1 MEYYP
6 LKFTPII
13 KDKIWGGQRL
23 KTLLHKDFG
32 SLPNGGESWELSTV
46 DGNVSIIANGELR
59 GLPLT
64 EAIALLRGELVGN
77 SVYAR
82 FGTNFPLL
90 IKFIDANDNLSVQV
104 HPDDAMAAAR
114 HGCFGK
120 TEMWYVVAS
129 KPGAQLISG
138 FAKQITADDYKP
150 LLDAGKFLETLAVHK
165 VKHGDVFFMPAGRI
179 HAIGRGVMVAEIQ
192 QTSDITYR
200 VFDYNRRDAQGR
212 ERELHVDAARDAI
225 NFDDLDSGKKLYA
238 MRHNKRVQV
247 VDCQYF
253 LTGII
258 LVYGDSV
265 RDYSVLDSCVILICV
280 KGAVTVENE
289 QLACGET
296 MLVPAAMKHIVVHS
310 DERSE
315 ILEVFIPQPA

>member
-6 LKFTPII
+6 LKFTPIL

-32 SLPNGGESWELSTV
+32 SLPNGGESWELSAV
-46 DGNVSIIANGELR
+46 DGNVSIIANGQLH

-64 EAIALLRGELVGN
+64 EAIALLRGELVGQ

-114 HGCFGK
+114 HGSFGK
-120 TEMWYVVAS
+120 TEMWYVLAAE
-129 KPGAQLISG
+129 PGAQLISG
-138 FAKQITADDYKP
+138 FAKQITADDYQP
-150 LLDAGKFLETLAVHK
+150 LLDQGRFLETLGAHE
-165 VKHGDVFFMPAGRI
+165 VKRGDVFFMPAGRI

-212 ERELHVDAARDAI
+212 ERELHVDAAREAI
-225 NFDDLDSGKKLYA
+225 NFSDLDSGQKQYTL
-238 MRHNKRVQV
+238 RRNERTEV

-253 LTGII
+253 STGI
-258 LVYGDSV
+258 VEVDGDAR
-265 RDYSVLDSCVILICV
+265 RDYSNIDSCVILMCV

-289 QLACGET
+289 QLALGET
-296 MLVPAAMKHIVVHS
+296 MLVPAAMKHIAMHS

-315 ILEVFIPQPA
+315 LLEVFIP

>member
-150 LLDAGKFLETLAVHK
+150 LLDSGKFLETLGVHK
-165 VKHGDVFFMPAGRI
+165 VKPGDVFFMPAGRI
-179 HAIGRGVMVAEIQ
+179 HAIGRGIMVAEIQ

-200 VFDYNRRDAQGR
+200 VYDYNRRDAQGR
-212 ERELHVDAARDAI
+212 ERELHVDAAREAI

-238 MRHNKRVQV
+238 LRHNKRVQV

-265 RDYSVLDSCVILICV
+265 RDYSTLDNCVILMCV
-280 KGAVTVENE
+280 RGAVTVENE

-296 MLVPAAMKHIVVHS
+296 MLVPAVMKHIVVHS
-310 DERSE
+310 DQRSTVLE
-315 ILEVFIPQPA
+315 ILIPKPA